1 MMEETSYN
9 YCPLTG
15 RRVHKSICAK
25 ELCEWV
31 LITEDGQI
39 LCKNIAEV
47 PTQKKRRVKTK

>member
-1 MMEETSYN
+1 MEEISNYN

-31 LITEDGQI
+31 LIDDDGQI
-39 LCKNIAEV
+39 LCRNISEV
-47 PTQKKRRVKTK
+47 PTQKKRRVKTR